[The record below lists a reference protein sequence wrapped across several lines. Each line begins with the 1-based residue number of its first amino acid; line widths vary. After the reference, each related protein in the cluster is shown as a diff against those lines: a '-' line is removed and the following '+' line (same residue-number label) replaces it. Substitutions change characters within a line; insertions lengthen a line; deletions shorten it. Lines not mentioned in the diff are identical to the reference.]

1 MPSSTA
7 PADATEFYAPWEIEI
22 SSWGGLLE
30 ELNRLAETY
39 PHVRPVWRGQSDA
52 RWGVFS
58 SLARVVRDE
67 IGRPATEDALVR
79 AEERLLKIARIDYR
93 LDGVPAMELF
103 AKMQHIG
110 VPTRLIDV
118 TMNPLI
124 AAWFAAAHHGPTAEE
139 DARLFAFTEPR
150 DKSLQ
155 LNTAWNGNTPR
166 WHRLESDAQRSH
178 WNWGTGLGR
187 WVWRPPSYH
196 SRIPAQSAAFILD
209 GVPVDYPEAK
219 TFGRSRPG
227 TLEYRSARQL
237 REFASIPMHL
247 RNLNR
252 DRLSGEKGP
261 VFTYRISAS
270 AKPEIRRQLEERFG
284 YNHATVYAD
293 IEGLATFL
301 TQNPKSLTQD

>member
-1 MPSSTA
+1 MSSST
-7 PADATEFYAPWEIEI
+7 PVDATEFYAPWEINVGSW
-22 SSWGGLLE
+22 SSLLE
-30 ELNRLAETY
+30 ELNRLADKY

-58 SLARVVRDE
+58 SLARIIRDE
-67 IGRPATEDALVR
+67 LERPATEDDLVA
-79 AEERLLKIARIDYR
+79 AEQRLLKMARIDYR

-124 AAWFAAAHHGPTAEE
+124 AAWFAIAHHDETEDQ

-150 DKSLQ
+150 GKSLQ
-155 LNTAWNGNTPR
+155 LNTLWNGNTPR
-166 WHRLESDAQRSH
+166 WHRLENDAQRVQ
-178 WNWGTGLGR
+178 WGWGTGLGR

-196 SRIPAQSAAFILD
+196 SRIPAQSAAFLLD
-209 GVPVDYPEAK
+209 GVPIDYPEAK

-227 TLEYRSARQL
+227 TLDYRTAREL

-247 RNLNR
+247 RNLTH
-252 DRLSGEKGP
+252 DRLPTEKGP
-261 VFTYRISAS
+261 VFTYRIAAQ
-270 AKPEIRRQLEERFG
+270 AKPAIRAQLEERFG
-284 YNHATVYAD
+284 YSHATVYAD
-293 IEGLATFL
+293 IEGLATYL
-301 TQNPKSLTQD
+301 KQHRRALLRN